1 MKLESFVSFA
11 GDDPD
16 QVLRFIGREKA
27 SFERQ
32 FLDRGIHAYKI
43 EIPR

>member
-1 MKLESFVSFA
+1 MKLESFFGFA

-16 QVLRFIGREKA
+16 HILRFIGREKA

-32 FLDRGIHAYKI
+32 FLDRGIHAYDI
-43 EIPR
+43 TIPP